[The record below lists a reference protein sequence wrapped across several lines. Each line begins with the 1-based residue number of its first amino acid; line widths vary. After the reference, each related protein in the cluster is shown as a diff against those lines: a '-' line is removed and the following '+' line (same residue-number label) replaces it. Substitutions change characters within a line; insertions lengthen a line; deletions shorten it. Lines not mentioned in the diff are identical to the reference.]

1 MLLHTFNRF
10 QWGRL
15 AGWGIAIYAI
25 MYFVWSVFALHG
37 FVAGIAPRIALL
49 AVLVV
54 VAGIAGRSLHLKRWE
69 DVLPYTMGWTL
80 IAIVLDA
87 LVSIPVAGWG
97 MYTDWNIWV
106 GYALLL
112 FVPLLAPLSSR
123 HPEPID
129 IT

>member
-1 MLLHTFNRF
+1 MTMLLHTFNRF

-15 AGWGIAIYAI
+15 AGWGITIYAI
-25 MYFVWSVFALHG
+25 MYFVWSVFGLHG
-37 FVAGIAPRIALL
+37 F
-49 AVLVV
+49 

-112 FVPLLAPLSSR
+112 FVPLLAPLS
-123 HPEPID
+123 
-129 IT
+129 